1 MTSVTPALTPGE
13 KLMIAKIESFTAH
26 IDETLITFRENV
38 QKDNQA
44 LENRLKLHFE
54 NTISKALSAVEG
66 KVETVS
72 TRVSDLEQKLE
83 ALTIQVSENV
93 KSIVD
98 HDTSMDEIQH
108 AAIPALKVETTYR
121 NNALAIK
128 CIEEQMHKRK
138 WSIIVSGV
146 PGEQREHE
154 SRTRE
159 SMITFAHRDLQ
170 IEQANQTNFAACHR
184 LKNTANAPVL
194 VTFLDL
200 AQKDTWLRK
209 AHLLRNA
216 PTKMAIT
223 QDLPPSLRE
232 LRNEVYE
239 RKKSLPELQQRQYTI
254 RYHLAWPFVEMKTPN
269 GDTLKPKSTKAELVS
284 KFLAMENL

>member
-1 MTSVTPALTPGE
+1 M
-13 KLMIAKIESFTAH
+13 K
-26 IDETLITFRENV
+26 
-38 QKDNQA
+38 
-44 LENRLKLHFE
+44 
-54 NTISKALSAVEG
+54 
-66 KVETVS
+66 
-72 TRVSDLEQKLE
+72 
-83 ALTIQVSENV
+83 
-93 KSIVD
+93 
-98 HDTSMDEIQH
+98 
-108 AAIPALKVETTYR
+108 
-121 NNALAIK
+121 
-128 CIEEQMHKRK
+128 
-138 WSIIVSGV
+138 
-146 PGEQREHE
+146 
-154 SRTRE
+154 
-159 SMITFAHRDLQ
+159 
-170 IEQANQTNFAACHR
+170 IEQANLTSFAACHR